1 MGKGMN
7 NMIQIGLTG
16 WGDHPDLAGPNS
28 TAKDKLIDY
37 TSYFPVVELDST
49 FYAIQPERNIQ
60 KWIQETPSN
69 FQFVVKAYQGITGHM
84 RGEMPFASK
93 EEMYGAFIQSILPL
107 QVSGKLAMI
116 LVQFPPWF
124 DCIKAHVDEIRFICE
139 QLKAF
144 PIAIE
149 FRHQSW
155 YSLPFKDKT
164 IAFLR
169 ELNIIHT
176 VCDEPQAGEGSIP
189 LVPIATRND
198 QVLFRLHGRNVYGW
212 RNTFGDDQTWR
223 TVRYLY
229 NYNEEEL
236 KEIEQTISQLIAQ
249 TKKVIVIFNNN
260 SGKHAAQN
268 ALQIG
273 RQMGIEYDNLASQQL
288 TFFEKEL

>member
-1 MGKGMN
+1 
-7 NMIQIGLTG
+7 MIHIGLTG

-28 TAKDKLIDY
+28 TVKDKLIDY
-37 TSYFPVVELDST
+37 TAYFPVVELDST

-60 KWIQETPSN
+60 KWIQETPDD
-69 FQFVVKAYQGITGHM
+69 FQFIVKAYQGITGHA
-84 RGEMPFASK
+84 RTELPFESK
-93 EEMYGAFIQSILPL
+93 EEMYQAFIQSMYPL
-107 QVSGKLAMI
+107 QKAGKLAMI

-124 DCIKAHVDEIRFICE
+124 DCVKAHVEEIRFIRA
-139 QLKAF
+139 QLKDF
-144 PIAIE
+144 DIAVE

-189 LVPIATRND
+189 LVPIASRND

-212 RNTFGDDQTWR
+212 RNTFGDDKAWR

-236 KEIEQTISQLIAQ
+236 AEIEQVILQLTAQ
-249 TKKVIVIFNNN
+249 TKKVFVIFNNN

-268 ALQIG
+268 AKQIQ

-288 TFFEKEL
+288 TFFEEEL